1 MECRRNLCL
10 HFGIV
15 LLSVKVG
22 FHESSLILDSY
33 FVLANVEE
41 MLRVGHISRMQAKE
55 EKRKKEK
62 AAKQKKERDERKSKR
77 KGNQQDKDE
86 GPFPMHQEK
95 NIRSKA

>member
-1 MECRRNLCL
+1 MCL

-15 LLSVKVG
+15 LLSIIFG
-22 FHESSLILDSY
+22 FYESSLILDSY

-41 MLRVGHISRMQAKE
+41 MLRAGHISRTQA
-55 EKRKKEK
+55 RGRKEK
-62 AAKQKKERDERKSKR
+62 KGEGGETKEGRDERKS

>member
-1 MECRRNLCL
+1 M
-10 HFGIV
+10 
-15 LLSVKVG
+15 VG

-41 MLRVGHISRMQAKE
+41 MLRARHISHMQAEE

-62 AAKQKKERDERKSKR
+62 EAKQKKERDERKSRR

-86 GPFPMHQEK
+86 GPLPMH
-95 NIRSKA
+95 